1 MGLER
6 LLEIVLRAAIRLVN
20 AYLGPSSPLPP
31 PSRPRTTPVYASV
44 NDLSRFFSIHSYPP
58 SPFMSPSSLAPF
70 SFFSQ
75 DTANRASRKTLQTR
89 KITRHCGEHVLQPR
103 PLRYFLALLICAL
116 SFLRVPFP
124 TQRRLPTDIFSA
136 QRYIFLL
143 SPRPFVPTIGDTIA
157 RNKLRPTRAPHPFCR
172 AIIDFKYTNL
182 LLLPST
188 FCYDLFIS
196 FDRSNS
202 FPLFPPGKHDTGVSL
217 STGSAMPVRRPFT
230 RPFTY
235 FR

>member
-89 KITRHCGEHVLQPR
+89 KITRHCGEQCPSTATVTLFSRSFDMRSFFPSRSFSNPKTTTHRYLQR
-103 PLRYFLALLICAL
+103 TKVC
-116 SFLRVPFP
+116 
-124 TQRRLPTDIFSA
+124 
-136 QRYIFLL
+136 L
-143 SPRPFVPTIGDTIA
+143 SPLPS
-157 RNKLRPTRAPHPFCR
+157 PFCSHHR
-172 AIIDFKYTNL
+172 
-182 LLLPST
+182 
-188 FCYDLFIS
+188 
-196 FDRSNS
+196 
-202 FPLFPPGKHDTGVSL
+202 
-217 STGSAMPVRRPFT
+217 
-230 RPFTY
+230 
-235 FR
+235 